1 MKFIKRGIY
10 PNKKYL
16 TLIHATNNQII
27 VGTLYPVKNKQANIE
42 WNELYNEF
50 KKDFIEDSNST
61 DKLISRSALSARAG
75 GVNSNLHLQENKKY
89 VKNVPSNVDAE
100 TVFEYQGKII
110 FDIDYANGSNEYDDH
125 SIIEFFGDGIGK
137 PLYWKSRFVET
148 LNTKIKNSLRFMSEN
163 LRMNE
168 IAYIGIPFKKDS
180 LLEVGCLGVNHGIY
194 EPISNIKLEQM
205 PLMSG
210 GETLTEMY
218 KVYSENL
225 SVGIDNTITVPF
237 NVKWIHS
244 GTDFDVEKGS
254 NINNKINLTLSTDK
268 GYLPK
273 TKISTDN
280 NGSGEF
286 KISALGLDAGDV
298 INVKFGVG
306 SFTNIGKI
314 NITVI

>member
-27 VGTLYPVKNKQANIE
+27 VGTLYPVKNKQANIG

-61 DKLISRSALSARAG
+61 DKLISRSGLSARAG

-89 VKNVPSNVDAE
+89 VKNVPSNVDTE

-168 IAYIGIPFKKDS
+168 IAYIGIPFKKDN
-180 LLEVGCLGVNHGIY
+180 LLDVGCLGVNHGIY
-194 EPISNIKLEQM
+194 EPISNIKLEEM

-218 KVYSENL
+218 KVYAENL

-244 GTDFDVEKGS
+244 GTDFDVEKGN

-273 TKISTDN
+273 TKISTDS

-298 INVKFGVG
+298 INVKFSVG

-314 NITVI
+314 NITVS